1 MEKRGEKMVKKNY
14 QALPGKQS
22 KTAKALITNA
32 PVSLKYST
40 EICNQIRGK
49 PVEKMIEWMKRIILH
64 EDHLPLRMYH
74 KKVGHR
80 KGTAKQGVK
89 AGRYPE
95 RNAAKFIELLELAKS
110 NADFKGLD
118 TEKLIVL
125 TAFASQGVKKYGH
138 QSKGRISGKVHLR
151 KSTNIEVIVMEVKA

>member
-1 MEKRGEKMVKKNY
+1 MVKKNY

-22 KTAKALITNA
+22 KTAKALVKNA
-32 PVSLKYST
+32 DVSLKYST

-49 PVEKMIEWMKRIILH
+49 PVQKNIEWLGKIILH
-64 EDHLPLRMYH
+64 ETHLPLQMYN

-80 KGTAKQGVK
+80 RGGAKLGVK

-95 RNAAKFIELLELAKS
+95 KAAGKFIELLELAKT

-118 TEKLIVL
+118 AEKLLVMN
-125 TAFASQGVKKYGH
+125 AFASQGLKRYGH
-138 QSKGRISGKVHLR
+138 QSKGKIGGKVHL
-151 KSTNIEVIVMEVKA
+151 KPSINIEVVVMEVKS